1 MVFLSDRDTLPDPDQ
16 LAEIQKASLARVM
29 CDNMD
34 NIQTIQ
40 RWVMLQPRSVALAKA
55 SYVSCTAYP

>member
-16 LAEIQKASLARVM
+16 LAEIQKVSLARVM